1 MKNVKRSLSV
11 IVLIKIHYDIINTSL
26 FVFLSLF
33 YKRQFYLQRK
43 RKIDFRFRAKTSRF
57 HNDLFELTFFFFR
70 LVL

>member
-1 MKNVKRSLSV
+1 MI
-11 IVLIKIHYDIINTSL
+11 IVIKIHYDINTSL